1 MLRTNIRLFKV
12 FGIPVEIN
20 VSWFIIFGLVSW
32 SLVSFYFPTHYP
44 SFSVTTHWVMG
55 LVAALLLFVSVILH
69 ELGHSVVAKTH
80 GVPIKRITLFL
91 FGGVS
96 QLGKESADPITEI
109 KIAVAGPAVSYV
121 LMMVFFVL
129 GYVVSRGASPEGV
142 VPVLRYLAYVN
153 GILGTFNLI
162 PGFPLDGG
170 RLLRAILWKVTG
182 NLRRATYVAS
192 RVGGVI
198 GVIFIALG
206 FLLVFRGAFIGGLWL
221 VLIGFFLR
229 QAAGASYL
237 QVVIDSTL
245 KGVTVG
251 DIMKPD
257 VVTVT
262 EDISIQSLVD
272 DYFFKYHFD
281 CFPVSDAG
289 RLKGLIT
296 VNELKNLPKAKWRET
311 RVGDI
316 MQPDSLSIRA
326 RVDEEASEVLKRVIR
341 DSCGKLPVVSGDR
354 IVGIITRRDI
364 MEALR
369 VFTDLSH

>member
-1 MLRTNIRLFKV
+1 MLRTNIRLFRV

-20 VSWFIIFGLVSW
+20 VSWFIIFALVSW

-55 LVAALLLFVSVILH
+55 LVAALMLFVSVILH
-69 ELGHSVVAKTH
+69 ELGHSIVANTH

-96 QLGKESADPITEI
+96 QMTNESADPVTEI

-121 LMMVFFVL
+121 LMMIFLALSFL
-129 GYVVSRGASPEGV
+129 VSRGASPEGV
-142 VPVLRYLAYVN
+142 APVLTYLAYVN

-170 RLLRAILWKVTG
+170 RLLRAILWKATG
-182 NLRRATYVAS
+182 NIRRATYVAS
-192 RVGGVI
+192 KVGSVI
-198 GVIFIALG
+198 GVIFIVLG

-257 VVTVT
+257 VVTVA

-272 DYFFKYHFD
+272 EYFFKYHFD

-289 RLKGLIT
+289 TLKGLIT
-296 VNELKNLPKAKWRET
+296 VNDLKDLPRARWQDT
-311 RVGDI
+311 RVGDV
-316 MQPDSLSIRA
+316 MQPDSPGIRV
-326 RVDEEASEVLKRVIR
+326 RVDEEASQVLKRVIR
-341 DSCGKLPVVSGDR
+341 DRCGKLPVVSGDR

-369 VFTDLSH
+369 VFSDLSH